1 MAVTSMATFADQC
14 DRHNVDQVAAAG
26 SVLSMKVETAVVT
39 ASRVSRHVVRG
50 ETRMP
55 PDAQPKTIPALG
67 SGQMLRRD
75 VRPFV
80 VANKGETLVVDM
92 PGHDLEGEGVPIGD
106 DMIVVD
112 RAPRSLE
119 ETVGAVPRPP
129 KIRRVRVKLKLSQRQ
144 GGLGAPGR
152 RESFDTDERGLVEP
166 SGPTLQF
173 VRILDRHPEVAE
185 VLPSGGAPLARLTGG
200 QTAQP
205 RPRVAEGGA
214 RTVLP
219 AQHSHDPRFG
229 LRRAEFGLCRH
240 ARPGRHRDVVP

>member
-1 MAVTSMATFADQC
+1 
-14 DRHNVDQVAAAG
+14 
-26 SVLSMKVETAVVT
+26 
-39 ASRVSRHVVRG
+39 
-50 ETRMP
+50 MP

-173 VRILDRHPEVAE
+173 VRILDRHP
-185 VLPSGGAPLARLTGG
+185 
-200 QTAQP
+200 
-205 RPRVAEGGA
+205 
-214 RTVLP
+214 
-219 AQHSHDPRFG
+219 
-229 LRRAEFGLCRH
+229 
-240 ARPGRHRDVVP
+240 